1 MESDTEEDQSDTE
14 EDFRNLQS
22 SDSSK
27 SDNYYNPKYKERWKD
42 KDRKKTYAKYMNMNL
57 IIEAKQDPERPR
69 RTILTVDHFREIQR
83 FSEWLDDL
91 EYPHE
96 MPGIPKGTLNIEGLP
111 TYQPSK
117 TVVLQQRLAYLEK
130 PKTVTWYDMCKKED
144 IIETVWPDGTPE
156 ECRYNPN
163 FCPGLKTKT
172 KYRCE
177 KKNYPLDFIYETKFK
192 GYNFKKFR
200 DDDDIV

>member
-1 MESDTEEDQSDTE
+1 MESDIEEDLRHLES
-14 EDFRNLQS
+14 F
-22 SDSSK
+22 DSIK
-27 SDNYYNPKYKERWKD
+27 NDNYFDPKYKERWKD
-42 KDRKKTYAKYMNMNL
+42 KEEMKKTYTRNMDLNL

-69 RTILTVDHFREIQR
+69 RTLLTVDHFREIQR
-83 FSEWLDDL
+83 FNEWLDDL
-91 EYPHE
+91 EYPFE

-111 TYQPSK
+111 TYQSNK
-117 TVVLQQRLAYLEK
+117 TAVLQQRLAYLEK
-130 PKTVTWYDMCKKED
+130 PKTVTWYDLCRKED
-144 IIETVWPDGTPE
+144 IIETVWPEGTPE

-177 KKNYPLDFIYETKFK
+177 KRNYPLDFIYETKFR

-200 DDDDIV
+200 NDDDIV

>member
-1 MESDTEEDQSDTE
+1 MESDIEEELRHLES
-14 EDFRNLQS
+14 F
-22 SDSSK
+22 DSIK
-27 SDNYYNPKYKERWKD
+27 NDNYYDPKYRERWKE
-42 KDRKKTYAKYMNMNL
+42 KDDFKANYARSMALHL
-57 IIEAKQDPERPR
+57 IIEAKQDPKRPR
-69 RTILTVDHFREIQR
+69 RTLLTVDHFREIQR

-91 EYPHE
+91 EYPFE

-111 TYQPSK
+111 TYKSNNTK
-117 TVVLQQRLAYLEK
+117 VVLQQRLAYLEK
-130 PKTVTWYDMCKKED
+130 PKAVTWYDMCKKED
-144 IIETVWPDGTPE
+144 IIETVWPAGTPE

-177 KKNYPLDFIYETKFK
+177 KKNYPLDFIYETKFR

-200 DDDDIV
+200 NDDDIV